1 MSTSHTRTVAI
12 FCKDVAK
19 TFVIENEKNV
29 WRLMLGLPVVGKTFK
44 ALQEVSMAVPKGKI
58 VAILG
63 HNGAGKSTL
72 LRILGGVYQPTD
84 GVISSDG
91 TISGLFEM
99 GGTGGRQLTGRAY
112 ALRYFSLMG
121 VPKKDREVLL
131 EDIRDF
137 SELGDNFERPIY
149 TYSTGMGARL
159 YFATATALRHDIYL
173 IDELLSVGDEHFQ
186 AKCWVR
192 MRGLLLNGAS
202 GVLVTHD
209 WVSALKLCEQ
219 SHILSRGRLSA
230 PGATDE
236 MVVKYLD
243 LPRPSGEKVHFSVN
257 NPLLYQA
264 TSGKDARLRFSMEI
278 VEETS
283 VSLVYSIEMLRV
295 GIGWEVLLLGN
306 SPLQA
311 RLPGT
316 YQVELNIDALP
327 LAPGEYS
334 LNVGLIKPKGGANEE
349 TEAFDTRGW
358 TTGNGYRL
366 VVDGAPTRGAA
377 VLPLV
382 VTTWAEA

>member
-1 MSTSHTRTVAI
+1 MSISDTQTAAI
-12 FCKDVAK
+12 FCEGIAK
-19 TFVIENEKNV
+19 TFVIDNEKNM

-44 ALQEVSMAVPKGKI
+44 ALQDVSMAVPKGKI

-72 LRILGGVYQPTD
+72 LRLLGGVYQPTE

-121 VPKKDREVLL
+121 VPKKDRKSLL
-131 EDIRDF
+131 DDIREF

-149 TYSTGMGARL
+149 TYSTGMAARL
-159 YFATATALRHDIYL
+159 YFSTATALRHDIYL

-209 WVSALKLCEQ
+209 WVAALKLCEE
-219 SHILSRGRLSA
+219 SYILSRGRLSE

-243 LPRPSGEKVHFSVN
+243 LPRPSGEQVRFSAD
-257 NPLLYQA
+257 NPQLYHA
-264 TSGKDARLRFSMEI
+264 TSGEDVSLKFNMEI
-278 VEETS
+278 AEETP

-295 GIGWEVLLLGN
+295 GIGWEVLLLGS

-311 RLPGT
+311 RLPGA
-316 YQVELNIDALP
+316 YQVELDIHALP
-327 LAPGEYS
+327 LAPGEYT
-334 LNVGLIKPKGGANEE
+334 LNVGLIKPKNSANEE
-349 TEAFDTRGW
+349 TTAFDARGW

-366 VVDGAPTRGAA
+366 LVNGSPTSGAA
-377 VLPLV
+377 VLPLT
-382 VTTWAEA
+382 VTTWIEA

>member
-1 MSTSHTRTVAI
+1 MSISGKKTAAI
-12 FCKDVAK
+12 LCEDVAK
-19 TFVIENEKNV
+19 TFVIENERNM
-29 WRLMLGLPVVGKTFK
+29 WRLMLGLPVVGRTFK
-44 ALQEVSMAVPKGKI
+44 ALQNVSMAVPKGKI

-72 LRILGGVYQPTD
+72 LRILGGVYQPTH
-84 GVISSDG
+84 GVIQSDG

-121 VPKKDREVLL
+121 VPKRERQALL
-131 EDIRDF
+131 EDIREF
-137 SELGDNFERPIY
+137 SELDENFERPIY
-149 TYSTGMGARL
+149 SYSTGMAARL

-186 AKCWVR
+186 AKCWIR
-192 MRGLLLNGAS
+192 MRNLLLSGAS

-219 SHILSRGRLSA
+219 SHILSRGQLSP
-230 PGATDE
+230 PGPTDE

-243 LPRPSGEKVHFSVN
+243 LPRPSGEQVRFRAD
-257 NPLLYQA
+257 NPHEHHA
-264 TSGKDARLRFSMEI
+264 VSGEDARLVMDIEI
-278 VEETS
+278 SRETPIT
-283 VSLVYSIEMLRV
+283 LVYSIEMLRV

-311 RLPGT
+311 HLPGKHR
-316 YQVELNIDALP
+316 VELKIDALP

-334 LNVGLIKPKGGANEE
+334 LNLGLIRSKGSASEE
-349 TEAFDTRGW
+349 TEAFDARGW

-366 VVDGAPTRGAA
+366 IVSGTPTGGAT
-377 VLPLV
+377 VLPLTM
-382 VTTWAEA
+382 TTWDET